1 LAVSCDVAL
10 HLALAAVL
18 LLAGQRL
25 PATRAIVASVSRY
38 VAQYQHEFVSLVADE
53 STTQQVI
60 VDGVVTETRTTRGE
74 MFATFIESDRAWMTV
89 HDIADVDGGPV
100 ANRDDV
106 RAMLLAEPL
115 RAIAPRVAAANAR
128 YNIGH
133 VTRNFNEP
141 TLALVLF
148 TPARLDDLRVERAAA
163 DREAARDADAAASAG
178 CGGDCDTLVTLRFR
192 SRDGRSIVR
201 SAAGPVATRGSAVVE
216 AAGGRV
222 RRTIVTFD
230 DRHVEATLDTTYGL
244 DAHVAFWVPVTFVE
258 RYVAHETGEQTL
270 VRSAFTNYR
279 RFETTGRMVR

>member
-1 LAVSCDVAL
+1 MAL
-10 HLALAAVL
+10 RLALAAVL

-163 DREAARDADAAASAG
+163 DADQEAARDADAV
-178 CGGDCDTLVTLRFR
+178 VTLRFR

-230 DRHVEATLDTTYGL
+230 DRRVEATLDTTYGL

>member
-10 HLALAAVL
+10 RLALAAVL
-18 LLAGQRL
+18 LLAGQHL
-25 PATRAIVASVSRY
+25 PATRTIVSSVSRY
-38 VAQYQHEFVSLVADE
+38 VTQYQRDFVSLVADE

-60 VDGVVTETRTTRGE
+60 ANGDVIETRATSGE

-89 HDIADVDGGPV
+89 HDIAAVDGQPIV
-100 ANRDDV
+100 NHDDV

-133 VTRNFNEP
+133 VIRNFNEP

-148 TPARLDDLRVERAAA
+148 TPARVDDLRIERVTASEDAT
-163 DREAARDADAAASAG
+163 RDANALTDARCSA
-178 CGGDCDTLVTLRFR
+178 DCDALVTLRFR
-192 SRDGRSIVR
+192 SRDGQSLVR
-201 SAAGPVATRGSAVVE
+201 SAAGVVSTRGSAIVE
-216 AAGGRV
+216 ATNGRV

-244 DAHVAFWVPVTFVE
+244 DMHVAFWVPVTFVE
-258 RYVAHETGEQTL
+258 RYVAHATGEQTL
-270 VRSAFTNYR
+270 VQSTFTNYR
-279 RFETTGRMVR
+279 RFETSGRMVR